1 MQEQEI
7 KAKLKKDIL
16 DILGYCINCRFCLP
30 SCPRFDITA
39 GDISQG
45 ASGITRALYYTVKW
59 EETDKEILNELRD
72 ILYSC
77 MTCKNCEIACK
88 NLSTA
93 TKLVDAIEKGRQ
105 LLIEEMIGP
114 MPEQKRALESL
125 ERYGNPY
132 GMLPSERKD
141 WMKGLNVPNFSKE
154 AGAEVL
160 FYVGCTAPHD
170 AAVQNMAKAF
180 VKLLEKA
187 QVRFG
192 VLEDEVCC
200 GNPSLKMGEVS
211 LFENLCEKNL
221 NQFKSLGI
229 KHIVTLSPHCF
240 DTLANRYPQEAIQ
253 GIKVQH
259 YSQFLADLIEQKRLV
274 FNSRIEKKAAYQDP
288 CYLGRHN
295 DVYDAPRKV
304 LSSILGAKFI
314 EFPRSRADSLCCGGG
329 GGRMWADFEAEVER
343 IANLRV
349 KEAIEI
355 GVEIIVTACPWCL
368 INIVDAVKS
377 VNVEDKLRVKD
388 FAELCVEAL

>member
-7 KAKLKKDIL
+7 KQKLSKDIL

-30 SCPRFDITA
+30 SCPLFDITA
-39 GDISQG
+39 GDTRQG
-45 ASGITRALYYTVKW
+45 ASGVTRSLYYAVKW
-59 EETDKEILNELRD
+59 DETDKEILNELRD
-72 ILYSC
+72 IVYSC

-88 NLSTA
+88 NLATA

-114 MPEQKRALESL
+114 MPEQKRALKSL
-125 ERYGNPY
+125 ERYENPY
-132 GMLPSERKD
+132 GMPPSERKD
-141 WMKGLNVPNFSKE
+141 WMKGLNAPSFPK

-170 AAVQNMAKAF
+170 VDAQNMAKAI

-192 VLEDEVCC
+192 VIEDEVCC
-200 GNPSLKMGEVS
+200 GNPSLKMGEML
-211 LFENLCEKNL
+211 LFEDICEKNL
-221 NQFKSLGI
+221 DQFKSLGV

-240 DTLANRYPQEAIQ
+240 DTFLNRYPQEAMQ

-259 YSQFLADLIEQKRLV
+259 YSQLLADLIEQKRLV
-274 FNSRIEKKAAYQDP
+274 FKTKIEKKVAYQDP

-295 DVYDAPRKV
+295 EVYDAPRKV
-304 LSSILGAKFI
+304 LNSIPGIKFV
-314 EFPRSRADSLCCGGG
+314 EFPRARADSVCCGG
-329 GGRMWADFEAEVER
+329 GGRMWTDFEAEVER

-349 KEAIEI
+349 KEALEI
-355 GVEIIVTACPWCL
+355 SAEIMVTACPWCF
-368 INIVDAVKS
+368 INMIDGVKS
-377 VNVEDKLRVKD
+377 VNVEDKLKVKD
-388 FAELCVEAL
+388 LAELGVEAL

>member
-1 MQEQEI
+1 
-7 KAKLKKDIL
+7 
-16 DILGYCINCRFCLP
+16 
-30 SCPRFDITA
+30 
-39 GDISQG
+39 
-45 ASGITRALYYTVKW
+45 
-59 EETDKEILNELRD
+59 
-72 ILYSC
+72 
-77 MTCKNCEIACK
+77 
-88 NLSTA
+88 
-93 TKLVDAIEKGRQ
+93 
-105 LLIEEMIGP
+105 
-114 MPEQKRALESL
+114 
-125 ERYGNPY
+125 
-132 GMLPSERKD
+132 
-141 WMKGLNVPNFSKE
+141 
-154 AGAEVL
+154 
-160 FYVGCTAPHD
+160 
-170 AAVQNMAKAF
+170 
-180 VKLLEKA
+180 
-187 QVRFG
+187 
-192 VLEDEVCC
+192 
-200 GNPSLKMGEVS
+200 MGEVS

-314 EFPRSRADSLCCGGG
+314 EFPKSRADSLCCGGG

-368 INIVDAVKS
+368 INMVDAVKS
-377 VNVEDKLRVKD
+377 VNVEDKLKVKD